1 MTNCKL
7 ALLSLAVLISFVS
20 MATADD
26 WLGNEMAISDVHHT
40 AEYLSKADSSDQN
53 KTITNSTDDGLATL
67 PTAPAKK
74 EVYSIGGTDTTAQ
87 TPPVTETAL
96 PSAPSDFSGRWSIA
110 MAESTMRSLDL
121 ALYQTGD
128 LVFGKGILG
137 PADDSAAGTSTSEDL
152 GIESMVDWLN
162 QPPSGLDSA
171 SQAAASGSVVGN
183 ELNLDL
189 VSLDSIAL
197 YRFDLSLTGDLVSG
211 SYSAYGSDG
220 STWQGTVTGS
230 RKS

>member
-1 MTNCKL
+1 
-7 ALLSLAVLISFVS
+7 